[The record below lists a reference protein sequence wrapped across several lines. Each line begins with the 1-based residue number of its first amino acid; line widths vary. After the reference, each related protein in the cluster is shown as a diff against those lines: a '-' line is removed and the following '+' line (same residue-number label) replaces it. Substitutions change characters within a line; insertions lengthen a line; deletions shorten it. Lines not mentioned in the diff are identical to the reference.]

1 MDRWAVF
8 DLMCGSTWLATYEC
22 SKFETEMLLNRAS
35 SYQQM
40 LETFAKM
47 CELDRSEMIN
57 RWSINLPKQP
67 DKFCLSPVDASNWN
81 EQENFSCR
89 LKIGVKSEEEK
100 KHESDSS
107 DSEEESVINLNL
119 ILNLPKEK
127 VIKTKFTEKIDDFFD
142 ETDRLQRK
150 EKTKVMNAK
159 EYCRCDINAN
169 FILTK

>member
-1 MDRWAVF
+1 
-8 DLMCGSTWLATYEC
+8 
-22 SKFETEMLLNRAS
+22 
-35 SYQQM
+35 M

-107 DSEEESVINLNL
+107 DSEEDSVINLNL

-142 ETDRLQRK
+142 ETDRL
-150 EKTKVMNAK
+150 
-159 EYCRCDINAN
+159 
-169 FILTK
+169 